1 MGKNFAT
8 NLKKYIE
15 QDKIYQDYK
24 KGKLEDKSDFDEFCI
39 NHCEDIKN
47 ALDEIL
53 KLKDKYDKDIE
64 HLGKI
69 ADDYRDK
76 NKELKSLCDE
86 YEKEHKTTFE
96 YWKHLIKEDYKT
108 RIDKAIEYINV
119 INENTPSSTRK
130 DYVKM
135 ILINYE
141 DLLNILKGDNK

>member
-1 MGKNFAT
+1 MEKNFAI

-53 KLKDKYDKDIE
+53 KLKDKYGKDIE
-64 HLGKI
+64 YLGKI

-76 NKELKSLCDE
+76 NKELKSLCDK
-86 YEKEHKTTFE
+86 YEEEHKTTFE
-96 YWKHLIKEDYKT
+96 EWKKDINIIDGLEKYISELLWYDNESDEY
-108 RIDKAIEYINV
+108 RIGTEILNKL
-119 INENTPSSTRK
+119 NE
-130 DYVKM
+130 
-135 ILINYE
+135 
-141 DLLNILKGDNK
+141 LKGDNK